1 MWVRNREGIVSLQND
16 IEIIRRQELVL
27 RFASFNEDEAWR
39 LGGILREMAVA
50 QGLPMVID
58 IRIGARVLFYAAL
71 AGSVADNA
79 EWVRRKVNTVLR
91 FGKSS
96 YRVGREF
103 QLSGKGF
110 DVAEGIDPRDFANH
124 GGGFP
129 LHLAGTG
136 VVGAVTVSGVP
147 QRQDHEL
154 VVAGIAAFLEVDAV
168 GLALPVQAD

>member
-1 MWVRNREGIVSLQND
+1 MSLQND
-16 IEIIRRQELVL
+16 IEIITRQEAAL
-27 RFASFNEDEAWR
+27 RFAAFNEEDAWA
-39 LGGILREMAVA
+39 LGGILRGMAVA
-50 QGLPMVID
+50 AGWPMVID
-58 IRIGARVLFYAAL
+58 IRLGGRVLFYAAL
-71 AGSVADNA
+71 PGSSADNP

-103 QLSGKGF
+103 QQSGKGF

-129 LHLAGTG
+129 IHLTGTG

-147 QRQDHEL
+147 QREDHAL
-154 VVAGIAAFLEVDAV
+154 VVAGIAAFLGVDAV
-168 GLALPVQAD
+168 DLALPVQAD